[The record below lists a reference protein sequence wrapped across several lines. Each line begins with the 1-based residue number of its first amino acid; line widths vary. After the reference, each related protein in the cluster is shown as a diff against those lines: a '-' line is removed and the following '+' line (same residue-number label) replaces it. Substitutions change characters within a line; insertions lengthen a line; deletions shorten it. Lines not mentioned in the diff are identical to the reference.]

1 MIREGV
7 LLEYNLEMNKALA
20 DGNVVELGQK
30 EINEWKG
37 PIHYIA
43 HFPVIKMS
51 SVSTKVRIVSD
62 SKMKN
67 NLTGKSFND
76 LLKPVPNALS
86 NGLVVLLE
94 WREHPTT
101 IIYDLSEAY
110 QSIKTG
116 LLSNI

>member
-1 MIREGV
+1 ME
-7 LLEYNLEMNKALA
+7 KALDA
-20 DGNVVELGQK
+20 GNVVELSQK
-30 EINEWKG
+30 EISEWTG
-37 PIHYIA
+37 PIHYIT

-51 SVSTKVRIVSD
+51 SSSTKVRIVSD

-86 NGLVVLLE
+86 DGLVVLLE

-101 IIYDLSEAY
+101 IIYDLSKAY
-110 QSIKTG
+110 QSVKMG
-116 LLSNI
+116 SLERHLR